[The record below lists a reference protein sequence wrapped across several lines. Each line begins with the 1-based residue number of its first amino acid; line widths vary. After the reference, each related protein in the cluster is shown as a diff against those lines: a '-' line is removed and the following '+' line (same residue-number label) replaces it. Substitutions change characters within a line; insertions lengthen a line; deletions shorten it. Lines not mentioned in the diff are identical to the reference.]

1 MDAKKTLVTHNAI
14 QDQISKIDNKIQKT
28 KIVPLSNHTLPLSTS
43 NTLEEMQNN
52 DGSINQYSSNENG
65 MLHYQ
70 NIIVTLLAKK
80 VLTSDECLTYP
91 LNDHVS
97 LNIKISN
104 DGNDLNI
111 SDERTKAALTI
122 QRFWKHRILHKFGKL
137 IKLLQEKQVK
147 RFARICWTMMLLL
160 LVGGDVTSYASN
172 WRYNI
177 SVVTTSFAFFLILLI
192 FARSL
197 TLDGGKMKRYTMT
210 SLGIYYL

>member
-1 MDAKKTLVTHNAI
+1 
-14 QDQISKIDNKIQKT
+14 
-28 KIVPLSNHTLPLSTS
+28 
-43 NTLEEMQNN
+43 MQNN

-80 VLTSDECLTYP
+80 VLPSNESLKYP

-122 QRFWKHRILHKFGKL
+122 QRFWKHRIVHKFGKL
-137 IKLLQEKQVK
+137 TFK
-147 RFARICWTMMLLL
+147 RER
-160 LVGGDVTSYASN
+160 
-172 WRYNI
+172 
-177 SVVTTSFAFFLILLI
+177 
-192 FARSL
+192 
-197 TLDGGKMKRYTMT
+197 
-210 SLGIYYL
+210 